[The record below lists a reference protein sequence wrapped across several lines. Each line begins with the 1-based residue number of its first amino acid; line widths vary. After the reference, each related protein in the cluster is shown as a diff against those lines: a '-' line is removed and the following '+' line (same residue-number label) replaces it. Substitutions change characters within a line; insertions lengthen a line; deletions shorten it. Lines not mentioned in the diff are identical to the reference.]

1 MEEARGTTNFPRLVL
16 EQLIP
21 PLPNTGRT
29 AVSWLRSFAGA
40 SWIAY
45 GARGSVVIATAP
57 GLFNT
62 GDGATCR
69 FFQQVIDISPDGQH
83 RNEPSDASSGSTA
96 DVTASAPVGDVVCVA
111 WGGGAESRA
120 TLAAACGSGI
130 FVYEPV
136 GLTPGS
142 HVAGEFVHLQHA
154 TCADERAAAVDSSCC
169 LVMLHSSRKIYL
181 FPFLGQTKNVP
192 NRFSCIITL
201 QHDCF
206 FRSTIV
212 ERWAQWSCELSCP
225 SDDGSLGFSLV
236 TGTLCFLSEFQG

>member
-1 MEEARGTTNFPRLVL
+1 MSEAGSTTKAPQLVL

-21 PLPNTGRT
+21 PLPNAGRA

-69 FFQQVIDISPDGQH
+69 FFQQVIDISPDSQ
-83 RNEPSDASSGSTA
+83 RRQDPSDTASTSTA
-96 DVTASAPVGDVVCVA
+96 DVTSSAPIDDVVCVA
-111 WGGGAESRA
+111 WGGGAECRA

-130 FVYEPV
+130 YLYEPV

-142 HVAGEFVHLQHA
+142 LVAGEFRNLHHA
-154 TCADERAAAVDSSCC
+154 TCTDEGDHDIVSSCC
-169 LVMLHSSRKIYL
+169 SVLLH
-181 FPFLGQTKNVP
+181 
-192 NRFSCIITL
+192 
-201 QHDCF
+201 
-206 FRSTIV
+206 
-212 ERWAQWSCELSCP
+212 
-225 SDDGSLGFSLV
+225 
-236 TGTLCFLSEFQG
+236 